1 MLPPA
6 RQTDSKPIDS
16 TVSSPLHRSLLLT
29 PLLALVSS
37 CVGTRNLQDPVVV
50 IETRGG
56 TEMGVSTNYGIVFLG
71 ATARSG
77 PIEVTAWF
85 GDGPSIESTV
95 IEPVGGGIYTAE
107 TEIRIPSV
115 PMSFREPEVGE
126 QVLLLGRGPA
136 GPWEA
141 WVPVRS
147 DPRAFGILLEAPPEL
162 PDLQSATGTG
172 VFYCPEDDRTK
183 LQLVGLVSGRLRL
196 YTESGES
203 EYLTVVGPSGLWRLV
218 ATRRDHLER
227 KKWVYREDIL

>member
-1 MLPPA
+1 MLTVRPPL
-6 RQTDSKPIDS
+6 R
-16 TVSSPLHRSLLLT
+16 RSLLLS
-29 PLLALVSS
+29 PLIALVAS

-56 TEMGVSTNYGIVFLG
+56 MEMGVSTNYGIVFLG

-77 PIEVTAWF
+77 PIEVTSWF

-95 IEPVGGGIYTAE
+95 IEPVGGGIFTAE

-115 PMSFREPEVGE
+115 PMSFREPAVGE

-136 GPWEA
+136 GAWEA
-141 WVPVRS
+141 WVSVRG
-147 DPRAFGILLEAPPEL
+147 DPRAFGILLETPAQL

-196 YTESGES
+196 YTENGES

>member
-1 MLPPA
+1 
-6 RQTDSKPIDS
+6 
-16 TVSSPLHRSLLLT
+16 VSLTPRRLLLLFL
-29 PLLALVSS
+29 PLALATS
-37 CVGTRNLQDPVVV
+37 CVGTRNLQDPVVA

-56 TEMGVSTNYGIVFLG
+56 MEMGVSTNYGIVFLG

-77 PIEVTAWF
+77 PIEVTSWF
-85 GDGPSIESTV
+85 GDGPSIETSV

-115 PMSFREPEVGE
+115 PMSFREPAPGE
-126 QVLLLGRGPA
+126 QVLLLGRGPT

-141 WVPVRS
+141 WVTVQS
-147 DPRAFGILLEAPPEL
+147 DPRAFGILLESTPHL
-162 PDLQSATGTG
+162 PDFQSATGTG
-172 VFYCPEDDRTK
+172 VFYCPDDDRTK

>member
-1 MLPPA
+1 M
-6 RQTDSKPIDS
+6 
-16 TVSSPLHRSLLLT
+16 TVSLTPRRLSLLC
-29 PLLALVSS
+29 PLLFLASS
-37 CVGTRNLQDPVVV
+37 CVGTRNLQDPVVE

-56 TEMGVSTNYGIVFLG
+56 MEMGVSTNYGIVFLG

-85 GDGPSIESTV
+85 GDGPSIESSV

-115 PMSFREPEVGE
+115 PMSFREPAPGE

-141 WVPVRS
+141 WVTVRS
-147 DPRAFGILLEAPPEL
+147 DPRAFGILLETTPAL
-162 PDLQSATGTG
+162 PDFQSATGTG
-172 VFYCPEDDRTK
+172 VFYCPEDDRTQ